1 MRARCEGGARVELEG
16 SALSAP
22 VRDRALARCAAP
34 PNHHLP
40 SEPRRL
46 GATLRV
52 GAEDG
57 GALMV
62 ELRPF
67 SERTRGRNGLR
78 ACAAGRVKGEQPLYQ
93 CSRRLSR
100 GHRFS
105 PAALLWRRLRRWIPV
120 TLPGSDG
127 AAGDSFPASGPLGHL
142 CSQAEDAGL
151 RFASWETCLC
161 VCVCPCSFCSVGQAA
176 GRRELPG
183 KCIPSALAPKELP
196 RA

>member
-1 MRARCEGGARVELEG
+1 MAGQEGCCGGAGAAGAQAGELGCLPAGSAACAASDWAGASGAAGGGVGCWVRARCEGGARVELKG
-16 SALSAP
+16 GALSAR

-67 SERTRGRNGLR
+67 SERTRGRNGPR
-78 ACAAGRVKGEQPLYQ
+78 AVPPGWSRGNSHFISAAADSQ
-93 CSRRLSR
+93 

-105 PAALLWRRLRRWIPV
+105 PEALLWRRSGRWIPV

-127 AAGDSFPASGPLGHL
+127 TAGQQLP
-142 CSQAEDAGL
+142 GL
-151 RFASWETCLC
+151 R
-161 VCVCPCSFCSVGQAA
+161 AA
-176 GRRELPG
+176 RSSLQPG
-183 KCIPSALAPKELP
+183 
-196 RA
+196 